1 MFALFGLPGLSKR
14 AFTKSKSSSVL
25 MPGLAKAARLCS
37 LQPSSVYQFAIA
49 MIRLSCGQLQT
60 PRCRGLVRQPAV
72 CELLRSTIPQVIR
85 GGFAN
90 RPYGAVGNWRS
101 CASISY
107 RQETWKEKPDIVFLS

>member
-14 AFTKSKSSSVL
+14 AFAKSKSSSVL

-37 LQPSSVYQFAIA
+37 LRPSSVYQFAIA
-49 MIRLSCGQLQT
+49 MIGLSSGQLQT

-85 GGFAN
+85 RGVHEPPLRRDRKLATP
-90 RPYGAVGNWRS
+90 RT
-101 CASISY
+101 ISY
-107 RQETWKEKPDIVFLS
+107 R